1 MTGMSITSDWR
12 RFMEGRA
19 TEASSVSLAVTD
31 GRRLDLAG
39 GGGGGRLDLCG
50 AGVGGDWK

>member
-1 MTGMSITSDWR
+1 MSITSDWR